1 MPSMFDELLHLE
13 LPVSRNSIIGIL
25 IPNILLH
32 LNIFVYRCKYV
43 CVHMCVVYMH
53 VCVSVQV
60 YVHMCACDA
69 RV

>member
-13 LPVSRNSIIGIL
+13 LPVSRNSIIGL

-32 LNIFVYRCKYV
+32 LKIFVCRYKYV

-53 VCVSVQV
+53 VC
-60 YVHMCACDA
+60 MCECIG
-69 RV
+69 VCTYMCM

>member
-53 VCVSVQV
+53 VCVSV
-60 YVHMCACDA
+60 
-69 RV
+69 